1 MQVNILWTGREYYS
15 LENCVLTTND
25 KGSEITS
32 VIIGQYNQEIYRVEY
47 WIKTNVHWATI
58 FFEVKVQ
65 AFDKREIIRYESNGK
80 GKWTKKGKQIDEFNG
95 CIDIDIPLTPFT
107 NTLPINRMKLQ
118 INESRDIKVLY
129 LDILAKEIKMVRQKY
144 ARLSHDQ
151 YKYENVPNDFEAVIT
166 VDESGIVVDYPEL
179 FVRTAKVQSRYPD
192 DIKKLGD
199 QML

>member
-15 LENCVLTTND
+15 LENCVLTTAAT
-25 KGSEITS
+25 GSEITS
-32 VIIGQYNQEIYRVEY
+32 VIVGHYHQEIYRVEY
-47 WIKTNVHWATI
+47 LIRTNEDWETI
-58 FFEVKVQ
+58 FFELKAQVFNKI
-65 AFDKREIIRYESNGK
+65 ETIRYESNGK
-80 GKWTKKGKQIDEFNG
+80 GEWTKNGKQIGEFNG
-95 CIDIDIPLTPFT
+95 CIDVDIPLTPFT

-118 INESRDIKVLY
+118 TNESRDIKVLY

-144 ARLSHDQ
+144 TRLSHDQ

-179 FVRTAKVQSRYPD
+179 FVRTAKVPSSYPD
-192 DIKKLGD
+192 DIKRPRD